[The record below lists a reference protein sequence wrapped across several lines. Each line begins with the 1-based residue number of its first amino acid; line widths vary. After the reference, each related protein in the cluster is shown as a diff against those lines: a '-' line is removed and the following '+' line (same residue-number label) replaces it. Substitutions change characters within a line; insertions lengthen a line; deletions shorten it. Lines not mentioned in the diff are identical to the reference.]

1 MAPRTRMVGTG
12 ITRRKRVVHDGQSLM
27 DELKRQGDAHRAL
40 GEYAGSEPV
49 PGMVAVCERIL
60 ARGDKFDH
68 GDDSEA
74 DFASGILIYHRQA
87 LAHITAGKADQA
99 AAFAFAAGRLWAT
112 ASMKWAWERDAL
124 TGQKNLAGSS
134 KAGEATSRQHG
145 PMRER
150 RFARMAEL
158 VQQMPVEKAAR
169 TCEAE
174 GMGGWQGIKR
184 QWDRRKNRDT

>member
-1 MAPRTRMVGTG
+1 MAPRVRMIGTG
-12 ITRRKRVVHDGQSLM
+12 ITRRRRVVLDGPSLFE
-27 DELKRQGDAHRAL
+27 ELKRQGAAHREL
-40 GEYAGSEPV
+40 GEYAGNKPV
-49 PGMVAVCERIL
+49 PDMVAVCERIL
-60 ARGDKFDH
+60 DRGDEYEH

-74 DFASGILIYHRQA
+74 DFAAGILIYHRQA
-87 LAHITAGKADQA
+87 VAHIAAGKADQA
-99 AAFAFAAGRLWAT
+99 AAFAFSAGSLWAT
-112 ASMKWAWERDAL
+112 AKMKWAWEREAL

-174 GMGGWQGIKR
+174 GMGNWQGIKR
-184 QWDRRKNRDT
+184 QWDRWKKRDT